1 MVDRGEN
8 LTDKIKMPFLQ
19 LRDNKTEAAEEQE
32 RDKGENE
39 SSNDAGH
46 LGWIGKKWKTEDE

>member
-1 MVDRGEN
+1 
-8 LTDKIKMPFLQ
+8 MPFLQ

-46 LGWIGKKWKTEDE
+46 LGSERRDAMTGAEV

>member
-1 MVDRGEN
+1 
-8 LTDKIKMPFLQ
+8 MPFPQ
-19 LRDNKTEAAEEQE
+19 LRDSKTEATEEQE

-46 LGWIGKKWKTEDE
+46 LGCIGKKWKAEDE